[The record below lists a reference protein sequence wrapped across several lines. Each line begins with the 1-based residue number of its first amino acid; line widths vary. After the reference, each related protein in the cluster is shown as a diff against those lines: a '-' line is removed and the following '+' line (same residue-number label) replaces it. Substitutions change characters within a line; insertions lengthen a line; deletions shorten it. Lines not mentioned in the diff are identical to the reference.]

1 MNHILKRSSVITAI
15 FVIAISG
22 LYGGGIKG
30 TMKYEGK
37 VPKMKDLKKEMASD
51 KVCDMMHDSPVRDE
65 WLLAGPDGEL
75 KNVFVYVKEGV
86 KGDYET
92 PSEAAIIDQ
101 KGCVYKPHVLGVQ
114 AGQPIDILNSDGTL
128 HNVHALPKK
137 SGNAKFNEA
146 MPGARKKITK
156 KFNTPEIM
164 VKIKCDVHPWMKT
177 FVGVVD
183 HPFYAVTAEDGSYEI
198 KGLPAGTYTIEV
210 WHEKMS
216 GMEVW
221 HEKKLAKTATVTIKS
236 DEMATADFTL
246 IRPDKKKK

>member
-1 MNHILKRSSVITAI
+1 
-15 FVIAISG
+15 
-22 LYGGGIKG
+22 
-30 TMKYEGK
+30 
-37 VPKMKDLKKEMASD
+37 
-51 KVCDMMHDSPVRDE
+51 
-65 WLLAGPDGEL
+65 
-75 KNVFVYVKEGV
+75 
-86 KGDYET
+86 
-92 PSEAAIIDQ
+92 
-101 KGCVYKPHVLGVQ
+101 
-114 AGQPIDILNSDGTL
+114 
-128 HNVHALPKK
+128 
-137 SGNAKFNEA
+137 
-146 MPGARKKITK
+146 
-156 KFNTPEIM
+156 
-164 VKIKCDVHPWMKT
+164 MKT

>member
-30 TMKYEGK
+30 TVKYEGK
-37 VPKMKDLKKEMASD
+37 VPKMRPLKMAAD
-51 KVCDMMHDSPVRDE
+51 PICDMKHDAPVRAE
-65 WLLAGPDGEL
+65 WLLAGPGGEL

-86 KGDYET
+86 KGDYPA
-92 PSEAAIIDQ
+92 PSEAEVIDQ
-101 KGCVYKPHVLGVQ
+101 KDCVYKPHVLGVQ

-164 VKIKCDVHPWMKT
+164 VKIKCDVHPWMGT

-210 WHEKMS
+210 WHEK
-216 GMEVW
+216 
-221 HEKKLAKTATVTIKS
+221 LPAKTATVTIKG
-236 DEMATADFTL
+236 EETATADFTL
-246 IRPDKKKK
+246 KRPAKKKK